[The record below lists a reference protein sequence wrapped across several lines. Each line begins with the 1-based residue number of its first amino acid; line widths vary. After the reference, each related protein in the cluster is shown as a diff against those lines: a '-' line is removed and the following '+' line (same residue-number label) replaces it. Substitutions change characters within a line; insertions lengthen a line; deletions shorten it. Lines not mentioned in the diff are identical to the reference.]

1 MVGPSCPA
9 LVIHDD
15 DPFRKALIATLD
27 QQHFTVTVATDGA
40 AAVDLLR
47 NRKFRVIVLGLNL
60 STNNGMQS
68 LDSLRAVRDG
78 GGCGVIVV
86 GDPDPA
92 LRMHVPWADETLL
105 KPVDPAYVAQR
116 ANTYCSHP

>member
-1 MVGPSCPA
+1 MVRPSCPA

-15 DPFRKALIATLD
+15 DAFRKALIATLD
-27 QQHFTVTVATDGA
+27 QQHFTVTVATDGDR
-40 AAVDLLR
+40 AVDLLR
-47 NRKFRVIVLGLNL
+47 TRKFRVILLGLNL

-78 GGCGVIVV
+78 GDCRVIVI
-86 GDPDPA
+86 GDPDPE
-92 LRMHVPWADETLL
+92 LRTRVPWADETLL

-116 ANTYCSHP
+116 ANTYCNHA